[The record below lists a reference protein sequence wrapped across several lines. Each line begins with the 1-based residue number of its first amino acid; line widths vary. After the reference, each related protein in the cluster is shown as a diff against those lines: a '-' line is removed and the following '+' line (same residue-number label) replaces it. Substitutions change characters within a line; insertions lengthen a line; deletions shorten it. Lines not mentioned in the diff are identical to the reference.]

1 MEKDRECSSV
11 YFHRPPESLNCAQSI
26 MKGFQQ
32 EFGVSQEEIE
42 AFRAWGG
49 GRAEGGLCGAL
60 FAAETLLARRG
71 LASVSDG
78 FKRRVGF
85 KTCKEIKANEAC
97 SCPDCV
103 QIADELVSEALRE
116 SKE

>member
-26 MKGFQQ
+26 MKGFQE
-32 EFGVSQEEIE
+32 EFGVSNEEIE

-49 GRAEGGLCGAL
+49 GRAEGGVCGAL
-60 FAAETLLARRG
+60 FAADTLL
-71 LASVSDG
+71 
-78 FKRRVGF
+78 KRRNLGSIAKGFEKKVGYI
-85 KTCKEIKANEAC
+85 TCKEIKGNQAC

-103 QIADELVSEALRE
+103 RIADELMVEILD
-116 SKE
+116 K